1 MTKQLRDARTL
12 DEEAA
17 AIRERA
23 RALHDASK
31 NDIHKENTSWGAR
44 HDTMKQEATAARSRG
59 RRSRQASERSA
70 TPRAIATRK
79 RRAST
84 MRMARDIN
92 ADRPV
97 EAEEYFEDAQG
108 WVRMAEATSARAE
121 AAREVAREWATKAD
135 ELEQN
140 LQSIDGEAMSPGYR
154 GPQLERA
161 ADLLDDKARL
171 LSEAAQKQ
179 RDSEAEYANDEFGA
193 GSASN
198 NRARY
203 AQQQADTIEPDYS
216 TIDPAGSMDAGVPRR
231 RYRDPNRGPHLRR
244 ERQLRREC
252 TFLRRRRVRSDA
264 GTEPVAYQS
273 DFEADVETA
282 PLDAAAAGDMSFE
295 YES

>member
-1 MTKQLRDARTL
+1 LTKQLRDARTL

-44 HDTMKQEATAARSRG
+44 HDTMKQEATAARSRAVEADK
-59 RRSRQASERSA
+59 QANDLYAESNRYAETA
-70 TPRAIATRK
+70 GEHDAYGAQ
-79 RRAST
+79 
-84 MRMARDIN
+84 IN

-97 EAEEYFEDAQG
+97 EAEEYFEEAQG

-140 LQSIDGEAMSPGYR
+140 LQSIDGEPMSPGYR
-154 GPQLERA
+154 APQLERA

-171 LSEAAQKQ
+171 LGEAAQKQ
-179 RDSEAEYANDEFGA
+179 RDSEAEYAADEPGA
-193 GSASN
+193 GSASHN
-198 NRARY
+198 WARY
-203 AQQQADTIEPDYS
+203 AQEQADAIEPDYS
-216 TIDPAGSMDAGVPRR
+216 AIDPAALMDAGVPRSEIPGSELM
-231 RYRDPNRGPHLRR
+231 DPTYDESVSYDESASSYDGDAYA
-244 ERQLRREC
+244 
-252 TFLRRRRVRSDA
+252 DA
-264 GTEPVAYQS
+264 GT
-273 DFEADVETA
+273 F
-282 PLDAAAAGDMSFE
+282 DAAAAGDMSLE